1 MKGLS
6 FDMSVAVER
15 ALDDAERQTGE
26 RYCTDPII
34 LAPIA
39 RVLRDVYAQAPQTT
53 RKKTSS
59 EARP

>member
-1 MKGLS
+1 MKALS
-6 FDMSVAVER
+6 FDVAAAVER

-39 RVLRDVYAQAPQTT
+39 RVLRDVYTETPLKK
-53 RKKTSS
+53 RKKTVP
-59 EARP
+59 AV